1 MDACANAKDA
11 AAVHTASMR
20 ESRVRNRSHD
30 PAAKPQVNAV
40 IAAAEGVGFEP
51 TDHGWDHDQRFSS
64 TAHKP
69 ALPCGDSLG
78 PGSVPSGSPRA
89 AATAR

>member
-40 IAAAEGVGFEP
+40 IAVAEGVGFEP

-64 TAHKP
+64 QHSNSSRT
-69 ALPCGDSLG
+69 CDD
-78 PGSVPSGSPRA
+78 VPDLAVVPVMSPRRIA
-89 AATAR
+89 HPP